1 MAEDS
6 SKEFAG
12 KSWSFSVTE
21 TEDGYRID
29 VKGDKE
35 KIKQWI
41 DRFQQMRSEHQGPR
55 GFFGRRFGMH
65 HGPFGRW

>member
-6 SKEFAG
+6 SKTFAG
-12 KSWSFSVTE
+12 QSWSFSVTE
-21 TEDGYRID
+21 AEDGYRID

-41 DRFQQMRSEHQGPR
+41 ERFQHMRSEHRGPR
-55 GFFGRRFGMH
+55 GFFRRRFGMH
-65 HGPFGRW
+65 PGGDQW